1 MSRDPTYTAQ
11 DEAIAEHIVATAMKK
26 YRPLLPAE
34 VVEDVTEY
42 LVDELLATADGR
54 RKLSLYRAGLDVD
67 ISGEVARVPI
77 ARPKDGGEKSGT

>member
-1 MSRDPTYTAQ
+1 MSEPSYTAQ

-26 YRPLLPAE
+26 YRSLLPAH
-34 VVEDVTEY
+34 VVEDMSEY

-67 ISGEVARVPI
+67 ISGEVVRVPI
-77 ARPKDGGEKSGT
+77 KKPKSGGEQSGT